1 MTTELVA
8 AVDNLADRLHAYTSG
23 NSPTAD
29 PRDLAESLCFLY
41 IEVEAAMSKLENLL
55 THTGENQ

>member
-1 MTTELVA
+1 MTSKLVA
-8 AVDNLADRLHAYTSG
+8 AVDDLADRLHDYTS
-23 NSPTAD
+23 NKQTED